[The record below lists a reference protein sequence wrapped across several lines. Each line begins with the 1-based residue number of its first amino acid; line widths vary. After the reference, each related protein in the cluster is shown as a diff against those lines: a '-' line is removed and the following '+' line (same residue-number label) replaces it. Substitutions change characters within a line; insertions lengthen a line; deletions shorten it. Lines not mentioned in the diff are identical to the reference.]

1 MAGRGGPRPIF
12 TYGRPGVPPLRFYKN
27 IFESLD
33 GRVLDPPL
41 RRIRKPSVFMVGAGP
56 RPARVSRAHPHPP
69 QCAHWGTFPLKGGR
83 LAGKMDPA
91 ARPEPFPSSVWPS
104 ASHLS
109 PGEGLTGIALGTIV
123 WNTQAQKRNRTKG
136 KFCARRAQWPGGN
149 LDQPLRFCA
158 PEILQ
163 NLTGTRPPVM
173 GDRG

>member
-41 RRIRKPSVFMVGAGP
+41 RRIRKPSIFMVGAGP
-56 RPARVSRAHPHPP
+56 KPARVSRTHPHPP

-91 ARPEPFPSSVWPS
+91 TRPEPFPSSVWPS
-104 ASHLS
+104 ASHLP
-109 PGEGLTGIALGTIV
+109 PGEGLTEIAPGTIV
-123 WNTQAQKRNRTKG
+123 WNTQAQKRNRTNNNFG
-136 KFCARRAQWPGGN
+136 NARAQWPGS
-149 LDQPLRFCA
+149 DRHQPLRFCA